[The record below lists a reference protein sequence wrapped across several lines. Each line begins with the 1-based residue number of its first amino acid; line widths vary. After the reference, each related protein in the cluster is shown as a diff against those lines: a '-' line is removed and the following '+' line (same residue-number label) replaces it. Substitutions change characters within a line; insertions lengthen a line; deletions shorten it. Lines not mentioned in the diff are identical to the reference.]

1 MSWLLP
7 EIFGIMKEFSF
18 SIQCI
23 LVKFYIDL
31 IDIEIYNS
39 FMNLH
44 HLRYFLVIAEEGSL
58 SAASKKLLV
67 GQPALSA
74 QLKQFEEWLNVELFH
89 RAGKRLHITAAGEFV
104 LKYARAIKNLEEE
117 LLVNLQHSGEM
128 GKLEL
133 TLGAQ
138 ESVPKT
144 IIAHA
149 VAKLKHIRPVRLKI
163 IEGTGEELF
172 SSLTQGKIDFFI
184 GNFKPLNQGKEMYY
198 LPLAKE
204 NVSVWGAKKYQ
215 TLKKNFPKSLED
227 SPFILPGLQ
236 NPIRHDFE
244 KVMMQKGISFE
255 VSIEAQDTALQ
266 KELAAKGEGLLLM
279 GEDSVNAWVDAGRLF
294 KIGNMPELH
303 EQYWLGMVKRTID
316 NDYMK
321 MISRAF

>member
-1 MSWLLP
+1 M
-7 EIFGIMKEFSF
+7 
-18 SIQCI
+18 
-23 LVKFYIDL
+23 FYIDL
-31 IDIEIYNS
+31 IDIKVYNI

-44 HLRYFLVIAEEGSL
+44 HLKYFLVIAEEGSL

-74 QLKQFEEWLNVELFH
+74 QLKNFEEWLDLELFK
-89 RAGKRLHITAAGEFV
+89 RVGKRLHITPSGEFV
-104 LKYARAIKNLEEE
+104 LKYARAIKNLEDE
-117 LLVNLQHSGEM
+117 LLVNLQHSDDM
-128 GKLEL
+128 GKKEL

-149 VAKLKHIRPVRLKI
+149 VSKLKHIRPVRLKI
-163 IEGTGEELF
+163 FEGTGEELF

-204 NVSVWGAKKYQ
+204 NVSVWGSKKYQ
-215 TLKKNFPKSLED
+215 ALKKNFPESLEGK
-227 SPFILPGLQ
+227 PFILPGLQ

-244 KVMMQKGISFE
+244 KVMMQKGIGFE

-266 KELAAKGEGLLLM
+266 KELAARGEGLLLM
-279 GEDSVNAWVDAGRLF
+279 GEDSVSTWVSANRLF
-294 KIGNMPELH
+294 KIGNFSEIH

-321 MISRAF
+321 SIIQVF